1 MADLHPELESEQ
13 AHVDLAYQR
22 LDESRDEAIR
32 LKDMVEVGK
41 GGTNQARWER
51 EIFYENIANRLKQLD
66 LGERSL
72 CFGRIDQSEEAG
84 GGSYHIGRIA
94 VAGSEQEP
102 LIVDW
107 RAPVAESFYR
117 ATGRDPLPHSSRG
130 AGGWS
135 RDIRFALR
143 VFRAHPVS
151 TGVAVLSLGLGI
163 GANTAIFSLL
173 DNLLRAAR
181 RCAL

>member
-1 MADLHPELESEQ
+1 MAESHPELESEQ

-22 LDESRDEAIR
+22 LDESRDEAVR

-51 EIFYENIANRLKQLD
+51 EIFYENIATRLKQLD

-94 VAGSEQEP
+94 VAGSCLLYTSP
-102 LIVDW
+102 S
-107 RAPVAESFYR
+107 P
-117 ATGRDPLPHSSRG
+117 RDRG
-130 AGGWS
+130 
-135 RDIRFALR
+135 
-143 VFRAHPVS
+143 
-151 TGVAVLSLGLGI
+151 
-163 GANTAIFSLL
+163 
-173 DNLLRAAR
+173 
-181 RCAL
+181 